1 MEKNRNMNLTDTLQ
15 KFSEAAAGHG
25 NAFKSIYEVALKAS
39 EQVFSLNTDFA
50 RSFFEGAVTHQG
62 GSNYQEQF
70 AAQAKQLEL
79 ASAYFR
85 DISDVWVK
93 SQVEVF
99 TLGSANA
106 EVFARQLAAQFEQ
119 LVNVLPADPS
129 KYSEVLNSALNA
141 AKKACENVIDTS
153 RQISGTTLV
162 ATGRAQ
168 ASDTRAAA

>member
-1 MEKNRNMNLTDTLQ
+1 MGFTENLGL
-15 KFSEAAAGHG
+15 F
-25 NAFKSIYEVALKAS
+25 EVP
-39 EQVFSLNTDFA
+39 
-50 RSFFEGAVTHQG
+50 
-62 GSNYQEQF
+62 
-70 AAQAKQLEL
+70 
-79 ASAYFR
+79 
-85 DISDVWVK
+85 
-93 SQVEVF
+93 F

-153 RQISGTTLV
+153 RQISGTTLML
-162 ATGRAQ
+162 TGRAQ